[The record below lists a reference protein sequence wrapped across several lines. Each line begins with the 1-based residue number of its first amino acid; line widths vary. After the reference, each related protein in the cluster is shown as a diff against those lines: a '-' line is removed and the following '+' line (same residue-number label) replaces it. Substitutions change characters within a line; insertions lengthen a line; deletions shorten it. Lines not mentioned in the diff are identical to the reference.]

1 MRIQRHGRHGTVCDR
16 HLPRPYHL
24 ISCDHAGDAPVT
36 NRNEETLRRHRWE
49 GQYPFQGF
57 SERHCACIKLIGH
70 RWAAARL
77 PVHLGWFAKQHRHGD
92 IHRGIVELAICH
104 QQVLCLSGL
113 AHHRVR
119 TSLSLADGLKSAQ
132 FLWLDRQHVALLR
145 FVTPDFQGRHSGFVI
160 RHSAQ
165 VKTSTPAAVLHQLRQ
180 GIAQPAGTHVMDE
193 SDRIVLAEAP
203 APVNNLLAAPLYLG
217 VLSLHGGKI
226 EIFGAVAT
234 GHGRGCATAQ
244 ANQHGRPTQYDQ
256 FCAR

>member
-1 MRIQRHGRHGTVCDR
+1 M
-16 HLPRPYHL
+16 
-24 ISCDHAGDAPVT
+24 
-36 NRNEETLRRHRWE
+36 
-49 GQYPFQGF
+49 
-57 SERHCACIKLIGH
+57 
-70 RWAAARL
+70 
-77 PVHLGWFAKQHRHGD
+77 HLGGFAKQHRHGD

-165 VKTSTPAAVLHQLRQ
+165 FKTSTPAAVFHQLRQ

-193 SDRIVLAEAP
+193 GDRIVLAEAP
-203 APVNNLLAAPLYLG
+203 APVNDLLTAPLYLG